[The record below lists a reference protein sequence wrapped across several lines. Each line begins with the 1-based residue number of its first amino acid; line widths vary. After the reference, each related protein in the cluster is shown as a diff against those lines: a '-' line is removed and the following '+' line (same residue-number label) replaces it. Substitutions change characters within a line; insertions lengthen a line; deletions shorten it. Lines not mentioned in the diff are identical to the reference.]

1 MRLKA
6 TCWGGQ
12 SPPAALQSLLD
23 EMKDDDPGGT
33 AADDPGG
40 TAVGANVC
48 DASPAAVS
56 SLSAPTTSSSRIPP
70 LHANGMSNNMS
81 TEMTVMSKL
90 EALES
95 SWDFS
100 ALHAELD
107 VICPLADNDDVLW
120 CASCVETGVGAVGGV
135 EL

>member
-1 MRLKA
+1 MKA
-6 TCWGGQ
+6 DDPSGT
-12 SPPAALQSLLD
+12 AV
-23 EMKDDDPGGT
+23 DDPGGS
-33 AADDPGG
+33 
-40 TAVGANVC
+40 AVGANVG

-100 ALHAELD
+100 VLHEELD
-107 VICPLADNDDVLW
+107 FLVLRFPEVPRVPAKPIIDD
-120 CASCVETGVGAVGGV
+120 TVGYWLLV
-135 EL
+135 

>member
-1 MRLKA
+1 
-6 TCWGGQ
+6 
-12 SPPAALQSLLD
+12 
-23 EMKDDDPGGT
+23 
-33 AADDPGG
+33 
-40 TAVGANVC
+40 
-48 DASPAAVS
+48 
-56 SLSAPTTSSSRIPP
+56 
-70 LHANGMSNNMS
+70 MSKSMP

-120 CASCVETGVGAVGGV
+120 CAAAVVVLVTGVAAVGV
-135 EL
+135 ER

>member
-1 MRLKA
+1 MKA
-6 TCWGGQ
+6 DDPSGT
-12 SPPAALQSLLD
+12 AV
-23 EMKDDDPGGT
+23 DDPGGS
-33 AADDPGG
+33 
-40 TAVGANVC
+40 AVGANVG

-56 SLSAPTTSSSRIPP
+56 SLSAPTTSSSRVPP
-70 LHANGMSNNMS
+70 LNANGMSKSMS

-107 VICPLADNDDVLW
+107 VICPLADNDGMLW
-120 CASCVETGVGAVGGV
+120 CASCGDRCGHGCGCSWSSV
-135 EL
+135 LS

>member
-1 MRLKA
+1 
-6 TCWGGQ
+6 
-12 SPPAALQSLLD
+12 
-23 EMKDDDPGGT
+23 
-33 AADDPGG
+33 
-40 TAVGANVC
+40 
-48 DASPAAVS
+48 
-56 SLSAPTTSSSRIPP
+56 
-70 LHANGMSNNMS
+70 MS

>member
-1 MRLKA
+1 
-6 TCWGGQ
+6 
-12 SPPAALQSLLD
+12 
-23 EMKDDDPGGT
+23 
-33 AADDPGG
+33 
-40 TAVGANVC
+40 
-48 DASPAAVS
+48 
-56 SLSAPTTSSSRIPP
+56 
-70 LHANGMSNNMS
+70 MS

-120 CASCVETGVGAVGGV
+120 CALRGDRCGCSWWS
-135 EL
+135 

>member
-1 MRLKA
+1 
-6 TCWGGQ
+6 
-12 SPPAALQSLLD
+12 
-23 EMKDDDPGGT
+23 
-33 AADDPGG
+33 
-40 TAVGANVC
+40 
-48 DASPAAVS
+48 
-56 SLSAPTTSSSRIPP
+56 
-70 LHANGMSNNMS
+70 MS

-120 CASCVETGVGAVGGV
+120 CVLVVVTGVGAVGVGV
-135 EL
+135 ES

>member
-1 MRLKA
+1 MKA
-6 TCWGGQ
+6 DDPSGT
-12 SPPAALQSLLD
+12 AV
-23 EMKDDDPGGT
+23 DDPGGS
-33 AADDPGG
+33 
-40 TAVGANVC
+40 AVGANVG

-107 VICPLADNDDVLW
+107 VICLPEDNDDVLW
-120 CASCVETGVGAVGGV
+120 CASCGDRCGCSWS
-135 EL
+135 